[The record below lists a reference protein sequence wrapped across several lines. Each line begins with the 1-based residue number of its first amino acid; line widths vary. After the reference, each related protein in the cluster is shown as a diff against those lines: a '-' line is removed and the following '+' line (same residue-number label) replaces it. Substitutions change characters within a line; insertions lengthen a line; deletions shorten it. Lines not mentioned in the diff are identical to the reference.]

1 MARVTKYA
9 VLAGKDLPRQVLI
22 FKGTDNHS
30 KKPACMIVICDSE
43 TDCERDSNKEKVK
56 FHDMLNLRYDVSGGG
71 ETKFYFNDKENVKY
85 KIKLDGSSEEVL
97 RATREFEEVMEQQKQ
112 S

>member
-1 MARVTKYA
+1 
-9 VLAGKDLPRQVLI
+9 
-22 FKGTDNHS
+22 
-30 KKPACMIVICDSE
+30 MIVICDSE
-43 TDCERDSNKEKVK
+43 TDCERDYNSNKDKVK
-56 FHDMLNLRYDVSGGG
+56 FHDMLNLGYEVSASGGG

-85 KIKLDGSSEEVL
+85 KIKLDGSSEEVS